1 MNSFISVPRRQG
13 FLALVVVALLALL
26 VPLALHGA
34 DAQSSR
40 SAYWKAYDT
49 EITVNQ
55 DGSFHVA
62 ETQIVSFSGTFRNGT
77 RVIPLDRMDSL
88 TNIQVSVANGEGEQP
103 RNLEESRTD
112 IETEGTFYVSQSG
125 NDATIR
131 YYFEPTRGTEDRV
144 IVIEYDVIGG
154 LRAYPN
160 EDPANQQ
167 LWWVAVSGDVTG
179 SARVESATVTVHLP
193 ESVGTQ
199 ETVWKP
205 ADGESD
211 GRTWTWSRTDLA
223 SGSEFDIRLQFP
235 PITSAT
241 VPSWQE
247 RDDAIR
253 AEQEKQEGKNAV
265 AGSIYL
271 GAGLLL
277 AVGGTL
283 FFALRWYT
291 SGRDPKTGLIA
302 DIISSPPDDLHPGA
316 AGTLIDERT
325 DTRDVVATLVDL
337 GRRNII
343 RIDEEKSG
351 GIAGFGARTEYQITL
366 LDLDQPMETYEREL
380 LDVIFPGKLEVNART
395 PMSKANERMQ
405 RGASR
410 IHGGFY
416 QEVVDHGYFDERPD
430 KVRARNGFT
439 GIFAL
444 VVAAAVW
451 FLVGVLYGGSS
462 GFLWFMVFAAGFV
475 YFVGTMLSGA
485 MVRKTLEG
493 AEAAAKWNAF
503 KRYLEDIEKNADL
516 EESQDI
522 YERYLPYAVAFGIEK
537 GWVNKFE
544 SAGAQTP
551 DWFGGGGPVI
561 ITSSGE
567 PYRTGRGGGGWIYG
581 GSGVPGSDGGGSGG
595 GWGIPDLQ
603 GSSDS
608 AARGLGGASGSLLG
622 MLGTA
627 AKVLSDSSGGGGGFG
642 GGGGGFSGGGGGG
655 FGGGGGGGGS
665 SSFG

>member
-26 VPLALHGA
+26 VPLALNGA
-34 DAQSSR
+34 DAQSNR
-40 SAYWKAYDT
+40 SAYWKAYNT

-62 ETQIVSFSGTFRNGT
+62 ETQIVSFTGSFRNGT
-77 RVIPLDRMDSL
+77 RVIPMDRMDGI
-88 TNIQVSVANGEGEQP
+88 TNIQVSVANGEGASPTQLQEAQSGS
-103 RNLEESRTD
+103 EET
-112 IETEGTFYVSQSG
+112 GTFSVSQSG
-125 NDATIR
+125 NDASIR
-131 YYFEPTRGTEDRV
+131 YYFAPTSGTEDRV
-144 IVIEYDVIGG
+144 ILIEYDVLGG
-154 LRAYPN
+154 LRVYPN

-167 LWWVAVSGDVTG
+167 LWWVAVSGDVTS
-179 SARVESATVTVHLP
+179 SARVESSTVTVHLP
-193 ESVGTQ
+193 EQVDTQ
-199 ETVWKP
+199 ATVWQP

-211 GRTWTWSRTDLA
+211 GQTWTWARTNLA

-235 PITSAT
+235 PITDAV
-241 VPSWQE
+241 VPSWQA
-247 RDDAIR
+247 RDDVVR
-253 AEQEKQEGKNAV
+253 AEQEEQEGKNAV

-271 GAGLLL
+271 GVGLLL

-283 FFALRWYT
+283 FMVLRWYT
-291 SGRDPKTGLIA
+291 SGRDPKIGLIA
-302 DIISSPPDDLHPGA
+302 DIISTPPDDLHPGA

-343 RIDEEKSG
+343 RIDEEETG
-351 GIAGFGARTEYQITL
+351 VIAGFGTRTEYQITL
-366 LDLDQPMETYEREL
+366 LDLDQPMESYETEL
-380 LDVIFPGKLEVNART
+380 LNVIFPGKLEVNAKT

-405 RGASR
+405 RGAGR

-416 QEVVDHGYFDERPD
+416 QEVVDHGYFDKRPD
-430 KVRARNGFT
+430 KVRTRSAFM
-439 GIFAL
+439 GIFGPLIA
-444 VVAAAVW
+444 VAVW
-451 FLVGVLYGGSS
+451 LLVGLLYGGSS
-462 GFLWFMVFAAGFV
+462 GFLWFMAFAAGFV
-475 YFVGTMLSGA
+475 YFVGTMMSNA

-493 AEAAAKWNAF
+493 AEAAAKWKAF
-503 KRYLEDIEKNADL
+503 KRYLEDIDKNADL

-537 GWVNKFE
+537 GWVTKFE

-551 DWFGGGGPVI
+551 DWFGGGGPII

-567 PYRTGRGGGGWIYG
+567 QHRTGGSGGGWIYG
-581 GSGVPGSDGGGSGG
+581 GSGVPGGDSGGSGG

-608 AARGLGGASGSLLG
+608 ASRGLGGASGSLLG

-627 AKVLSDSSGGGGGFG
+627 AKVLSDSSGGGGFG